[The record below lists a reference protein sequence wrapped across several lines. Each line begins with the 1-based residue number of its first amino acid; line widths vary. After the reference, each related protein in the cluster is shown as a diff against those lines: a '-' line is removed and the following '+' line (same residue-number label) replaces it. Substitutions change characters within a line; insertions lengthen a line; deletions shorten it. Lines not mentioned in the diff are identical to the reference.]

1 MKIVVLKP
9 RGEKLVKTLIDTN
22 EEPDYREKYLPE
34 NGMCWDC
41 FDGECDTVVVPNG
54 ELDEEQP
61 DPDPAPPA
69 DVSKKEITPKPKKS
83 ITPKK

>member
-9 RGEKLVKTLIDTN
+9 RGEKLVKLLIDTN

-34 NGMCWDC
+34 NGECWDC
-41 FDGECDTVVVPNG
+41 FDAKVEEPQEEKEV
-54 ELDEEQP
+54 LDAPEEVT
-61 DPDPAPPA
+61 APPA
-69 DVSKKEITPKPKKS
+69 DVSKKEITPKPKKP

>member
-9 RGEKLVKTLIDTN
+9 RGEKLVRILIDTN

-41 FDGECDTVVVPNG
+41 FDEEATEPQDEKSENPIIPEEVVTPT
-54 ELDEEQP
+54 
-61 DPDPAPPA
+61 A
-69 DVSKKEITPKPKKS
+69 DVSKKEITPKPKKP